1 MGTQDK
7 PYKLLATT
15 CAVLGDA
22 PINFLNLELSS
33 RKKGIN
39 ALQLSDKVP
48 GINLSLRRDTS

>member
-1 MGTQDK
+1 MVRIQQLRKYIGTRDK

-22 PINFLNLELSS
+22 PINSSNLESPL

-39 ALQLSDKVP
+39 IL
-48 GINLSLRRDTS
+48 